1 MSRAGWG
8 LVSWVLHICLIFVLA
23 FVPGPD
29 VFFVAAQAALIA
41 RVVLLA
47 CRVEAQE

>member
-8 LVSWVLHICLIFVLA
+8 LASWFLHIALIFALA
-23 FVPGPD
+23 FTPGPD

-41 RVVLLA
+41 RVVFLA
-47 CRVEAQE
+47 YRVEVQE